1 MGVSLCFM
9 GEVHRN
15 VRLRGEPFVSEMLV
29 LRKDK

>member
-9 GEVHRN
+9 GECMQD
-15 VRLRGEPFVSEMLV
+15 VRLRGEPLVSEMLV